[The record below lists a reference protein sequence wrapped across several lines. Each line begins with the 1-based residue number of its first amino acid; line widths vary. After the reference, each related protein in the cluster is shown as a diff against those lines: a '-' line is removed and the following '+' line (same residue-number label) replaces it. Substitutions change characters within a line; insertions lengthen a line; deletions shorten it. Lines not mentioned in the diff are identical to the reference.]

1 MALPP
6 GAIGSAV
13 TGRKVSMARE
23 ACKERFMGCANVFN
37 AQSDCSDLS
46 RWFLD
51 DGEMQQDAPSEPE
64 ALV

>member
-13 TGRKVSMARE
+13 TGRKASMARE
-23 ACKERFMGCANVFN
+23 VCKARFVECANVLT
-37 AQSDCSDLS
+37 AQSGCLALCA
-46 RWFLD
+46 RFLD

-64 ALV
+64 ALI